1 MLRDLLAPPLPDP
14 TSLEARSRR
23 KIDPRGGS
31 GITVALLIERYH
43 GVASNSC
50 ASGRV
55 GGRRFCVPN
64 NRSAEPSAPFA
75 SPAGPPLDA
84 FAKRANGD
92 WIAKKDV
99 MVPGPGG
106 MLLLK
111 TGQQVDD
118 ELLQR
123 LDDECK

>member
-1 MLRDLLAPPLPDP
+1 MALRATRVLLAVWVVVGFAFPATAQQSPSRPSPPQQ
-14 TSLEARSRR
+14 R
-23 KIDPRGGS
+23 
-31 GITVALLIERYH
+31 LL
-43 GVASNSC
+43 C
-50 ASGRV
+50 
-55 GGRRFCVPN
+55 
-64 NRSAEPSAPFA
+64 
-75 SPAGPPLDA
+75 DA

-111 TGQQVDD
+111 AGQQVDD
-118 ELLQR
+118 ELQQR